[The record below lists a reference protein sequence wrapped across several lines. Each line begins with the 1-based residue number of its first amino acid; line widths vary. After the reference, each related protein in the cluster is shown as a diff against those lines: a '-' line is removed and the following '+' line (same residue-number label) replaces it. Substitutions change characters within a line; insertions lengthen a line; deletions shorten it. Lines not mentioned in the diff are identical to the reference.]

1 MYYREL
7 SSGLDASNN
16 CLEPDTNTHL
26 KSSQSNYS
34 FNSNAKLSNQSLQ
47 KHRITK
53 SSTTCFNKENVNGS
67 ANSSSSNAHYQNMAS
82 NNSTGYFGHSNS
94 YDNMR
99 ALKNTSLIKE
109 RDHVNLNNNNNNNN
123 NNTSS
128 PNNTKLH
135 VTPTNLNSSINNNSN
150 CSSTSNSSDQIVLHV
165 RNLDYKISADEWK
178 RILLENFRKHCK
190 EVKTHNSE

>member
-1 MYYREL
+1 MYCREL
-7 SSGLDASNN
+7 SSGLDVSNN
-16 CLEPDTNTHL
+16 C
-26 KSSQSNYS
+26 QSNS
-34 FNSNAKLSNQSLQ
+34 SL

-67 ANSSSSNAHYQNMAS
+67 VNSNAHYQNMAS
-82 NNSTGYFGHSNS
+82 NNSNTGYFGHSNS

-99 ALKNTSLIKE
+99 ALKNTSLIKDK
-109 RDHVNLNNNNNNNN
+109 DHANTNNNNISYTNNIN
-123 NNTSS
+123 S
-128 PNNTKLH
+128 H
-135 VTPTNLNSSINNNSN
+135 VTPTSLNSSINNKSN

-190 EVKTHNSE
+190 EVNK